1 MIPAFVPAQ
10 SFTAPEIHWLTLA
23 PMLIVFGG
31 ALIGVLIEAFAPRAR
46 RHELEVPLTMATLVA
61 ALVVLIGFTR
71 GAQRSTIG
79 GAVVVDGVAAGPVHG
94 CERVER
100 PRPFFRDGDVPAAVQ
115 DRERVRRGGA
125 GFDAVD
131 EAAGLR
137 REPAEGSAGEGNR
150 HGDSWF
156 RVVAGPQ

>member
-79 GAVVVDGVAAGPVHG
+79 GAVVVDGVALGLQGLQQAVAARQGHAGGLGAGRPAGHG
-94 CERVER
+94 GADGLGQIVDRGGHGWCSRSGKKRNGVCD
-100 PRPFFRDGDVPAAVQ
+100 FRDL
-115 DRERVRRGGA
+115 
-125 GFDAVD
+125 VD
-131 EAAGLR
+131 LKKIHW
-137 REPAEGSAGEGNR
+137 STI
-150 HGDSWF
+150 
-156 RVVAGPQ
+156 